1 MMMKTLIV
9 KSPCRTV
16 IKSVWTPVPNQI
28 LSVPM
33 YNITLLAI
41 WMGLDTSR
49 AVHAQMELYITMTG
63 KRSKDKRDGK
73 NITRLIQCLIHS
85 SMYQTSQPHY
95 VKPFFLFFHLWL
107 VPRTCGVTFMLN
119 YSVELSVEL
128 LSSPI
133 NLFIWQPEVS
143 WSVCATVWG

>member
-1 MMMKTLIV
+1 MMKTLIV

-33 YNITLLAI
+33 YNIPLLAI

-95 VKPFFLFFHLWL
+95 A
-107 VPRTCGVTFMLN
+107 N
-119 YSVELSVEL
+119 YQWYFIVNIYKKRKNMCVITHDGLKLIVEQMISHSLYKRRALHHYV
-128 LSSPI
+128 
-133 NLFIWQPEVS
+133 F
-143 WSVCATVWG
+143 CDAR